1 MSEATFFTIGEVAAM
16 VGVSPHTIR
25 AWERRHHVLT
35 PERTASRQRRY
46 THEDVELLLQVKRAV
61 STRGLSLKIAV
72 RAAQGTLNTPAEES
86 ASILQLPSSEPSW
99 RSVIDVLPY
108 LIAILGPDGAIVD
121 ANQGTAR
128 ALGRTTQWLVGR
140 SLLDFV
146 EVADR
151 SRASAAWQPPFGRRF
166 DCRVSLR
173 TLAGS
178 EAYTFD
184 CWPLAQAGEPRLAVI
199 GRPLD
204 PDALSL

>member
-1 MSEATFFTIGEVAAM
+1 MSEATFFTIGEVAVM

-35 PERTASRQRRY
+35 PERTASHQRRY
-46 THEDVELLLQVKRAV
+46 TPEDVELLLQVKRAV

-72 RAAQGTLNTPAEES
+72 QAARGTLS
-86 ASILQLPSSEPSW
+86 ATSDDDAAIVRMPSSEPSW
-99 RSVIDVLPY
+99 RSVMDVLPY

-128 ALGRTTQWLVGR
+128 ALGRATQWLVGR

-151 SRASAAWQPPFGRRF
+151 PRAAAAWQPPFGRRL
-166 DCRVSLR
+166 DCRVHLR
-173 TLAGS
+173 TTSGS
-178 EAYTFD
+178 EAYSFD
-184 CWPLAQAGEPRLAVI
+184 CWPLGQAGEPRLAVI
-199 GRPLD
+199 GRS
-204 PDALSL
+204 LSPETVR